1 MPTQS
6 NAGGSAVES
15 WHDYMVAQ
23 AGASAAL
30 LGLIFVGI
38 SINLDRMLK
47 APVILNRA
55 GAALLMLLS
64 VLVTASLA
72 LVPDESPRSLGIAFL
87 AIGGVIWLLVTL
99 LSVSILHGT
108 DPDLRT
114 KALVLFALRQ
124 VAILPLV
131 VAGAMLLSG
140 NETGL
145 TWVVYAFTMT
155 VVVAL
160 LEAWVILVEI
170 DR

>member
-1 MPTQS
+1 M
-6 NAGGSAVES
+6 ES

-38 SINLDRMLK
+38 AINLDRMLK

-64 VLVTASLA
+64 VLITSSLA
-72 LVPDESPRSLGIAFL
+72 LVPNESPRSLGTSFL
-87 AIGGVIWLLVTL
+87 VIGAVIWVLVTL
-99 LSVSILHGT
+99 LSVSILRGT
-108 DPDLRT
+108 EPDLRN
-114 KALVLFALRQ
+114 KALVVFVLRQ

-131 VAGAMLLSG
+131 VAGALLRSG
-140 NETGL
+140 NENGL
-145 TWVVYAFTMT
+145 NWVVYAFTMT